1 MIVAVST
8 SGVIDCAPREVR
20 AGYAER
26 FEAHCLATRTLALAA
41 GCDYRRL
48 STATPYLHALSGFL
62 VERIPYVETRDYVRI
77 VQRNR
82 ALYRALYQWSDR
94 LTP

>member
-1 MIVAVST
+1 MEGE
-8 SGVIDCAPREVR
+8 GVIDCSPREVR

-62 VERIPYVETRDYVRI
+62 VERTG
-77 VQRNR
+77 
-82 ALYRALYQWSDR
+82 
-94 LTP
+94 